1 MDFASLGIASV
12 AGISVICY
20 LIGEIVKATGLD
32 NKWIPAICGVVGL
45 ALGIVGMFV
54 MPEFPADDFMTAA
67 AIGIVSG
74 WAATGAN
81 QFGQKIINTV
91 KGSDK

>member
-1 MDFASLGIASV
+1 MDFASLGIAGV
-12 AGISVICY
+12 AGITVICY

-45 ALGIVGMFV
+45 VLGIVGMFV
-54 MPEFPADDFMTAA
+54 MPDFPADDFITAA
-67 AIGIVSG
+67 SIGIASG

-81 QFGQKIINTV
+81 QFVQKIA